1 MGRKVYLLGG
11 EGNATAALVAGTVS
25 NVAVVTLPA
34 DVGYEYD
41 VSISVVL
48 KLAASACTATA
59 QIGGNS
65 FLLEVASAT
74 IGEIFPIPY
83 ISLAG
88 TNSSTESMSVN
99 TVSSGPTTALPV
111 TAPTHTVKAAPGQA
125 ITCPII
131 SNVADTYYLHYS
143 YIGRKVVESSNGG
156 F

>member
-48 KLAASACTATA
+48 KLAAAACTATA

-65 FLLEVASAT
+65 FLLEVSSAT
-74 IGEIFPIPY
+74 IGEIFPIPG
-83 ISLAG
+83 IFT
-88 TNSSTESMSVN
+88 TNLTITEAFGDDAV
-99 TVSSGPTTALPV
+99 TVGYPAS
-111 TAPTHTVKAAPGQA
+111 APSHTVKATPGQA
-125 ITCPII
+125 ITCPIL